1 MGMNKNWMGVIGSVV
16 MLTICFVLF
25 PIVLDGTASITG
37 HTHHA
42 TFTGLDDV
50 AAIGP
55 LVLFVTLL
63 FGSVFAGIT
72 GVRGLTGKGGGFG
85 SGSLTSGGSMKVIIG
100 LVMISITFFIFPIV
114 MDGCVTILTDTNIAT
129 YTGLDDLVQVTPLIL
144 YVGLLFGGAA
154 MIASGTGAI
163 RKTRSYAS
171 KAKARY
177 YG

>member
-1 MGMNKNWMGVIGSVV
+1 MNKNWMGVIGAVV

-25 PIVLDGTASITG
+25 PIVLDGTATITG

-63 FGSVFAGIT
+63 FGSVFAGVT

-85 SGSLTSGGSMKVIIG
+85 QTSLTSGASMKVIIG
-100 LVMISITFFIFPIV
+100 LVMIAITFFVFPII

-129 YTGLDDLVQVTPLIL
+129 YTGLDDLVRVTPLIL

-154 MIASGTGAI
+154 MIASGTGAYKRAKSGGKKAYSRI
-163 RKTRSYAS
+163 RGY
-171 KAKARY
+171 
-177 YG
+177 